1 MHRETLLSYYTQN
14 TTVLAFMPQLR
25 STAPENGRD
34 MSWCSIMRT
43 DPAFP
48 GFSNKTGLKTS
59 EKTACQ
65 IPLSLAS
72 SRHNATV
79 RKAKTRRNTYLTL
92 MLLYYCCFLYL
103 SLLSLPQL
111 QSWILYLMLRLQNPT
126 IPDTTA
132 LINIKLSALPN
143 TSLVTDTQHCPPPLN
158 TSWISYWHI
167 NSSRKAASRRHF
179 CSTVSYAVFKDTG
192 TGFCWWRVIK
202 C

>member
-1 MHRETLLSYYTQN
+1 
-14 TTVLAFMPQLR
+14 
-25 STAPENGRD
+25 
-34 MSWCSIMRT
+34 MRT
-43 DPAFP
+43 DPAFL

-72 SRHNATV
+72 SRHNATA

-111 QSWILYLMLRLQNPT
+111 QSLILYLMLRLQNPT
-126 IPDTTA
+126 IPVTTA
-132 LINIKLSALPN
+132 LINIKLSALPY
-143 TSLVTDTQHCPPPLN
+143 TSLVTDTQHCPP
-158 TSWISYWHI
+158 WISYWH
-167 NSSRKAASRRHF
+167 NSSRKDASRRHF
-179 CSTVSYAVFKDTG
+179 CSAVSYAVFKDTG
-192 TGFCWWRVIK
+192 TGFCWLRMIK